1 MKVGAAGAFFLMAS
15 AAVGVAATQPRLAA
29 TVHETKEGYDVVI
42 FPPPAQ
48 LRAALLG
55 WDAPAVD
62 MLWAKLLVEYGTHF
76 AEHREFV
83 EIPRYVDAILEL
95 EPTYSQLYKYV
106 DTMLAYRP
114 MQGTESDVRLA
125 RTYLERGTRER
136 PQDWRVWLKYGQFI
150 AYIAPSFLKDPSDSQ
165 AWRKDGAEAIERAVE
180 LGAAPDEAL
189 AATSMLNRA
198 GATREAI
205 RYLENAYAF
214 TEHPAMREIHEA
226 IGKRLEALSSIS
238 MRDQADATEHAIEE
252 RWNRE
257 LPVVSRDHYLLLGPV
272 TDPMRCAGLYAA
284 EDAAEDA
291 ACARSWQ
298 TATASPGSPE
308 GSP

>member
-1 MKVGAAGAFFLMAS
+1 MKVGSAGAVLLMVC
-15 AAVGVAATQPRLAA
+15 AATGVTATQPRLAK
-29 TVHETKEGYDVVI
+29 TVHEVKEGYDLVV

-62 MLWAKLLVEYGTHF
+62 MLWAMLLVEYGTHF
-76 AEHREFV
+76 AEHRDFV
-83 EIPRYVDAILEL
+83 EIPRYVDAIIEL
-95 EPTYSQLYKYV
+95 EPTYWPLYKYV

-125 RTYLERGTRER
+125 RAYLERGTREL
-136 PQDWRVWLKYGQFI
+136 PQDARVWLKYGQFI
-150 AYIAPSFLKDPSDSQ
+150 AFIAPSFLKDPNDTQ
-165 AWRKDGAEAIERAVE
+165 LWRKEGAEAIEHAVE
-180 LGAAPDEAL
+180 LGADPDL
-189 AATSMLNRA
+189 AISVTSMLSGA

-272 TDPMRCAGLYAA
+272 PDPMRCAGPSALD
-284 EDAAEDA
+284 EI

-298 TATASPGSPE
+298 DVTASPGSPE